1 MKQHRY
7 TRKKERGQSLVEAA
21 LILPVLIMIMLGL
34 LDLGRAY
41 YSLVV
46 LNDAADEGASYA
58 AIRPNDVAGIQA
70 RSASASALLV
80 TIETDDVSV
89 TYAPGGTVPGQ
100 PITVT
105 VTVEM
110 VIYTPFVGALV
121 SGNSLDLTGRS
132 VHIIRSN

>member
-1 MKQHRY
+1 MKQQRC
-7 TRKKERGQSLVEAA
+7 TRNKERGQSLVEAA
-21 LILPVLIMIMLGL
+21 LILPVLIMVMLGL

-41 YSLVV
+41 YFLVA

-58 AIRPNDVAGIQA
+58 AIRPNDVAEIQA

-80 TIETDDVSV
+80 TIEPDDVSV
-89 TYAPGGTVPGQ
+89 TYSPEGTWPGQ

-105 VTVEM
+105 VTVDM